1 MLEGYGSPDSRIYE
15 EIRINLRHRLRHV
28 TLTFFTKPLKCLSY
42 KRGGMAERLNAL
54 VLKREHKA
62 LYSFTP
68 YLNPFKS
75 TLKIS

>member
-1 MLEGYGSPDSRIYE
+1 MLEGHGSPDSRIYG
-15 EIRINLRHRLRHV
+15 EIRLKVRNEVRNV

-62 LYSFTP
+62 LYPFTP

>member
-1 MLEGYGSPDSRIYE
+1 
-15 EIRINLRHRLRHV
+15 
-28 TLTFFTKPLKCLSY
+28 LTFFTKPLKCLSY

-54 VLKREHKA
+54 VLKREHNA
-62 LYSFTP
+62 LYPFTP

>member
-1 MLEGYGSPDSRIYE
+1 MLTTIGNIQNTVMGGFILLSHGA
-15 EIRINLRHRLRHV
+15 NA

-54 VLKREHKA
+54 VLKLEHNA
-62 LYSFTP
+62 LYPFTP